1 MTKILVQQSNLYLQQ
16 NWRKFVTNAQEIEI
30 NIGFNYIMTVNQL
43 PSIPMFWDCNNFV
56 GNVSIQNIF
65 ARTRYQVVL
74 QNNHFASNTKQDKT
88 DKGHKII
95 IICHLNESFE
105 AVLSNEH
112 EQCIDEHVTEFKK
125 FLFLVLTSSGFTTM
139 AWTVQI

>member
-1 MTKILVQQSNLYLQQ
+1 
-16 NWRKFVTNAQEIEI
+16 
-30 NIGFNYIMTVNQL
+30 MTVNQL

-95 IICHLNESFE
+95 IIYHLNESFE

-125 FLFLVLTSSGFTTM
+125 FLFLVLTSSSFTIM
-139 AWTVQI
+139 AWTEQI

>member
-1 MTKILVQQSNLYLQQ
+1 
-16 NWRKFVTNAQEIEI
+16 
-30 NIGFNYIMTVNQL
+30 MTVNQL

-125 FLFLVLTSSGFTTM
+125 FLFLVLTSSSFTIM
-139 AWTVQI
+139 AWTEQI